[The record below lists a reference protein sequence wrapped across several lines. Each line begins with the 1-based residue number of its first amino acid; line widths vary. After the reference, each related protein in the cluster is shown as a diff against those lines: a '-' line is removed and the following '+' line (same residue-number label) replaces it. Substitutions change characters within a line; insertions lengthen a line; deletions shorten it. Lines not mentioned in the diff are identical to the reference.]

1 MRLTEPPPHEHFPS
15 SIHPSSLSEPTNP
28 HNTPGPT
35 NKTPPRKGA
44 KSNRR
49 ETEPALTQ
57 ARPELEK
64 FRAALINGMIAKNLT
79 ASDVARLMWGSHV
92 DKRGYTVAK
101 GRDRMTHILAGAS
114 YPNPANIEKLAN
126 ILGLTPAD
134 LAIEPDKATDAVT
147 AARARNR
154 ATLGGRMTT
163 NYDALL
169 EAALP
174 DNPNNLEPPRLS
186 FVLAEPGYV
195 YFALNGKLPLELATH
210 LLLQYKQYALDAP
223 PDTEKPGGKPTS
235 PPTSPTTSP
244 VIELLTQN
252 EAARFLRCGISKIQ
266 MLRRTG
272 QLPYLPGRPVL
283 IRKEDIEKWL
293 LAKIQSTNRLHTKC
307 VPGRTPSTGLSA
319 PPTSGAKP
327 TDTGISASPGTS
339 PAPKR
344 NTGLTAYRHGRK
356 TRTKPTGN

>member
-1 MRLTEPPPHEHFPS
+1 MPTDISARDATDGALPHMTLSPAD
-15 SIHPSSLSEPTNP
+15 IHAPDLSEPTNP
-28 HNTPGPT
+28 PNMSNPT

-147 AARARNR
+147 AARARSR
-154 ATLGGRMTT
+154 ATLGGRVTT
-163 NYDALL
+163 TDHDALASVL
-169 EAALP
+169 QSALS
-174 DNPNNLEPPRLS
+174 DNPNNQEPPRLS
-186 FVLAEPGYV
+186 FVLAEPGFV

-223 PDTEKPGGKPTS
+223 PDTDKPGGK
-235 PPTSPTTSP
+235 
-244 VIELLTQN
+244 
-252 EAARFLRCGISKIQ
+252 
-266 MLRRTG
+266 
-272 QLPYLPGRPVL
+272 
-283 IRKEDIEKWL
+283 
-293 LAKIQSTNRLHTKC
+293 STD
-307 VPGRTPSTGLSA
+307 
-319 PPTSGAKP
+319 KP
-327 TDTGISASPGTS
+327 TDKPGD
-339 PAPKR
+339 
-344 NTGLTAYRHGRK
+344 
-356 TRTKPTGN
+356 